1 MSKLLKTVVLLS
13 CSVLFVG
20 CYTMIRGPKPTAI
33 GADQPSGKVKKVEQ
47 TKLIKDEEKVAA
59 VEGDEE
65 TVYLRDSERD
75 RYLDFYDPLRP
86 SLRNPRSYGQGYSD
100 PYGRGYYDPYT
111 GLYYDPYTGAP
122 IPYDQYGGM
131 GPYGYGYDP
140 YSGYPVTGFV
150 WTDDSNTSKKTENPS
165 EAVTTGPGTSAAQ
178 TATTVPETKRPA
190 ARNWGRQHGLLGQPY
205 GAGSPSSPRGGS
217 ATASRPTGS
226 TGSSKPAAPAQA
238 RDSSGTR
245 SRGGRVK

>member
-33 GADQPSGKVKKVEQ
+33 GADQPSEKVKKVEQ
-47 TKLIKDEEKVAA
+47 TKLIRDEEKVAA
-59 VEGDEE
+59 VEDDEE

-75 RYLDFYDPLRP
+75 RFLDFYDPLRP

-100 PYGRGYYDPYT
+100 PYSRGYYDPYT

-122 IPYDQYGGM
+122 IPYYNGYGGQ

-140 YSGYPVTGFV
+140 YYGYPVTGFV
-150 WTDDSNTSKKTENPS
+150 WMDDSNTSKTAGNAS
-165 EAVTTGPGTSAAQ
+165 EAVTTGPGTSSAQ

-190 ARNWGRQHGLLGQPY
+190 ARSWKRQQVWKPY
-205 GAGSPSSPRGGS
+205 SAGASSSPRGGS
-217 ATASRPTGS
+217 ATTARPTGS
-226 TGSSKPAAPAQA
+226 TGSSKPAAPAQSQG
-238 RDSSGTR
+238 SSGTR